1 MHVSC
6 AMGQLPNEALF
17 TVSKVYK
24 TCLFK
29 VHNPSK
35 RKQAMMLDS
44 MRRAD
49 RAYWMLLDSVEEQVK
64 ALVGKDKKVVREGLG
79 QLKKLIE
86 KKVLTS
92 L

>member
-1 MHVSC
+1 
-6 AMGQLPNEALF
+6 MGQLPNEAL
-17 TVSKVYK
+17 TTMSKVYK

-86 KKVLTS
+86 KRS
-92 L
+92 FSRGCC

>member
-1 MHVSC
+1 M
-6 AMGQLPNEALF
+6 
-17 TVSKVYK
+17 SKVYK

-49 RAYWMLLDSVEEQVK
+49 RAYWMLLGSVEKQVK
-64 ALVGKDKKVVREGLG
+64 ALVGKDKKDVRETLR
-79 QLKKLIE
+79 QLKSLVAKKCAKLP
-86 KKVLTS
+86 
-92 L
+92 